1 MRYLLLVTAIV
12 LFSACSD
19 TDTNADGTTMDSAQ
33 LAKRDSMANVT
44 RPTSNDLNTS
54 VQSFMAFNK
63 AMQFDSVA
71 NYIYPTVYNYL
82 PKAQVIEGLSILK
95 LLEGID
101 IRVDSAN
108 VLRMDSVTRFSS
120 GEATRLDY
128 VLKLAVTIQDT
139 GVGKQVTPQVRNML
153 IGSLKS
159 TLGARNVEYNEATRT
174 IGATIQRQA
183 LAINDT
189 VSRGWK
195 FIALENN
202 SHLRQIVP
210 AEIADRFL
218 STYQP
223 GSSDSLRRNDTAN
236 RPRSIH

>member
-1 MRYLLLVTAIV
+1 MRYLILFTVIAI
-12 LFSACSD
+12 FTACSG

-33 LAKRDSMANVT
+33 IARRDSLANVT
-44 RPTSNDLNTS
+44 RPTPNDLNTS
-54 VQSFMAFNK
+54 VQSFMSYNK

-128 VLKLAVTIQDT
+128 VLKLAVAIQDT
-139 GVGKQVTPQVRNML
+139 GVGRQVTPQVRNM
-153 IGSLKS
+153 IISSLKS
-159 TLGARNVEYNEATRT
+159 NLGAQNVEYNEATRT

-202 SHLRQIVP
+202 ANLRQIVP
-210 AEIADRFL
+210 AEIADKFL
-218 STYQP
+218 SNSQS
-223 GSSDSLRRNDTAN
+223 GSPDSLRRNDTAN
-236 RPRSIH
+236 KRRTI